1 MFLPTTQN
9 EVDKLGWDRLDVIF
23 ITGDTY
29 IDSPYTGIALLG
41 KLLVKRGFRVG
52 VIAQPDI
59 KSDADITRLG
69 EPRLFWGVTSG
80 SVDSM
85 VANYTATKKWRKS
98 DDYTP
103 GGNNDRR
110 PDRAVIAYTNLVRR
124 YFKETSP
131 IVIGGIEASLRRV
144 AHFDF
149 WTNKVRRSILFDAK
163 ADILVYGMAE
173 TTVIELARALEQ
185 NLNQRLDQDIDITAI
200 RGLCYISKTVPQDY
214 IQMPSFE
221 ESFADKRSFTDAFC
235 LFYANN
241 DPVTAKGLAQRH
253 QDRFL
258 IQNPPQPTLTTG
270 EMDDVYDL
278 EFEREAHPFYTKDG
292 RVKALDTI
300 RFSIPTHRG
309 CYGECNFCA
318 IAVHETRTVGWR
330 SQESIISEAE
340 ALTRN
345 PEFKGI
351 INDVGG
357 PTANMYG
364 FECAKKL
371 DKGACPDKRC
381 LFPKVCKSL
390 KPDHS
395 CQIELLRRLRNVPGV
410 RKVFIGSGIRPD
422 IIFADPAHGTAYLKT
437 VVNNHVSGQMKIAPE
452 HTETKILEL
461 MGKPDS
467 ATLKLFKE
475 KFDRLTKASGK
486 QQFLTY
492 YLIAAHPG
500 STMEEMK
507 KLKEFCST
515 VLKIN
520 PEQTQIF
527 TPTPSTFSTLMYYTQ
542 TDPFS
547 GAPIFVEQNLAAK
560 ENQKNILTTPMGPKA
575 RQPGNRPDNRK
586 PGDGHPHKRKT
597 SSKKKEFY
605 T

>member
-1 MFLPTTQN
+1 MFLPTTHD
-9 EVDKLGWDRLDVIF
+9 EMDRLGWDRLDIIF
-23 ITGDTY
+23 VTGDTY
-29 IDSPYTGIALLG
+29 IDSPYTGVALLG
-41 KLLVKRGFRVG
+41 KLLIKQGFKVG

-59 KSDADITRLG
+59 KKDVDIRRLG

-85 VANYTATKKWRKS
+85 VANYTATKKWRKN

-103 GGNNDRR
+103 GGNNNRR

-124 YFKETSP
+124 YFKETCP
-131 IVIGGIEASLRRV
+131 IIIGGIEASLRRV

-149 WTNKVRRSILFDAK
+149 WTNKVRRSILFDSK

-173 TTVIELARALEQ
+173 TTVTELARALDQ
-185 NLNQRLDQDIDITAI
+185 NLDITAI

-214 IQMPSFE
+214 IQLPSFE
-221 ESFADKRSFTDAFC
+221 ESFADKGSFADAFC

-241 DPVTAKGLAQRH
+241 DPVTARGLAQGH
-253 QDRFL
+253 ADRFL
-258 IQNPPQPTLTTG
+258 IQNPPQQTLTTL
-270 EMDDVYDL
+270 EMDAVYDL
-278 EFEREAHPFYTKDG
+278 EFEREAHPFYTRDG

-330 SQESIISEAE
+330 SKESIISEAE
-340 ALTRN
+340 ALTRH
-345 PEFKGI
+345 PDFKGI
-351 INDVGG
+351 ISDVGG

-371 DKGACPDKRC
+371 DRGACPDRRC

-395 CQIELLRRLRNVPGV
+395 CQIELLGAIRKIPGV

-422 IIFADPAHGTAYLKT
+422 LIFADQNHGTAYLKT
-437 VVNNHVSGQMKIAPE
+437 IVDDHVSGQMKIAPE

-475 KFDRLTKASGK
+475 KFDRLSKESGK

-507 KLKEFCST
+507 RLKEFCST
-515 VLKIN
+515 ILKIN

-542 TDPFS
+542 KDPFS
-547 GAPIFVEQNLAAK
+547 GRPIFVERNLSAK
-560 ENQKNILTTPMGPKA
+560 ETQKNILTTPM
-575 RQPGNRPDNRK
+575 RQDSRRTDNKKTGAKRPYN
-586 PGDGHPHKRKT
+586 RKT
-597 SSKKKEFY
+597 SNRKKK
-605 T
+605 